1 MTDIVERLRAYDNNG
16 TASWLVPSK
25 AADEIERLEK
35 ENESLK
41 ASVYWLYELEKELYE
56 CQAREAKLREALDRL
71 ARLGNGPHY
80 GNSVGNDIAKEAL
93 ALPQDDTAL
102 KEYRKKVLLEAAG
115 RLDPDDV
122 VDRSYQSWLRMLA
135 KK

>member
-16 TASWLVPSK
+16 TASWLVLSK

-41 ASVYWLYELEKELYE
+41 ASVYGLYELEKELYE
-56 CQAREAKLREALDRL
+56 CQAREDMLREALECYFKQY
-71 ARLGNGPHY
+71 PHMMKGY
-80 GNSVGNDIAKEAL
+80 ILDAL

-102 KEYRKKVLLEAAG
+102 KEYRKRVLLEAANAFEDG
-115 RLDPDDV
+115 AFETP
-122 VDRSYQSWLRMLA
+122 WGLRRMA
-135 KK
+135 EES